1 MDDLTALREFRAEVP
16 DAAPEQL
23 AQVRNRWT
31 SAAESDTARR
41 PRTMPATIGGRS
53 RRVRPSRVGWGLAAT
68 GGLAAVVGV
77 AVVAVQGGPGSAP
90 TPAARPPAVTTVS
103 STQVLLAMA
112 TKAEART
119 AEHPRPDQ
127 WIYLKKLVPHG
138 DGSGKVQYRA
148 VEDWWRVDGTKSARL
163 GDSGKVE
170 VSPAGLEGDDR
181 SPAQFTSYL
190 QSLPTE
196 PKALLNRIYQASGES
211 AGSTRDEKAF
221 SEILVLLRDATI
233 ISPQMNA
240 ALLRALTLIPD
251 IRTTPDVVDVAGRHG
266 VGISQVRTDGT
277 REELILDSASGA
289 YLGFR
294 SVVEDAAKMA
304 ATFQS
309 MASQA
314 PPKVVSSPSGSVVRE
329 SRVTP
334 SPPTVHD
341 GEVLHAGARVATAVV
356 NKAGQRP

>member
-1 MDDLTALREFRAEVP
+1 VDDLTALREFRAEVP

-68 GGLAAVVGV
+68 GGLAVVVGV

-294 SVVEDAAKMA
+294 SVVEDAARWTASFK
-304 ATFQS
+304 S
-309 MASQA
+309 MAPRA
-314 PPKVVSSPSGSVVRE
+314 PKVVSSPSGSVVGE

-341 GEVLHAGARVATAVV
+341 GEVLHAEARVTTAVV